1 MGSLS
6 AGILVSGGISMNWR
20 LRRWLDC
27 WTYWRNSD
35 EGEVF
40 SPYAQILKAKTP
52 PKVKIFVWQ
61 AVLGKLNTGD
71 TLQRHCPYMCLSPHW
86 CVLCNR
92 AGESVDHLLLHCPF
106 SIKLWEML
114 LKEINTA

>member
-6 AGILVSGGISMNWR
+6 AKIFISRGISMNWR

-27 WTYWRNSD
+27 WTYWRGENSD

-40 SPYAQILKAKTP
+40 SPYAQIWKAKTP

-61 AVLGKLNTGD
+61 AGRGERGPSPPSLPFLSKVMGD
-71 TLQRHCPYMCLSPHW
+71 VTEGRQSD
-86 CVLCNR
+86 
-92 AGESVDHLLLHCPF
+92 AGGGLEP
-106 SIKLWEML
+106 MAG
-114 LKEINTA
+114 T